1 MIVLDSVVISYIYN
15 MDTRA
20 AYYLDRIEGLRAFIS
35 FQTLEESWK
44 GAYSRGWGDRQKIEL
59 QRYLDQYE
67 VIWPS
72 RGLVD
77 QCARL
82 RSERERAGR
91 SMSPADAWI
100 VATALYLGC
109 PLASHDR
116 GFRGIPNLNLIQSP

>member
-1 MIVLDSVVISYIYN
+1 MIALDSVVISYIYN

-35 FQTLEESWK
+35 FQTLEESWR
-44 GAYSRGWGDRQKIEL
+44 GAYFRGWGDRQKGDL

-72 RGLVD
+72 LGLVD

-91 SMSPADAWI
+91 SLSPADAWI
-100 VATALYLGC
+100 AAAALYLGC

-116 GFRGIPNLNLIQSP
+116 GFRGIPNLELIQAP

>member
-20 AYYLDRIEGLRAFIS
+20 GYYLDRIEGLRVFIS
-35 FQTLEESWK
+35 FQTLEESWR
-44 GAYSRGWGDRQKIEL
+44 GAYFRGWDARRKRDL

-72 RGLVD
+72 LGLVD

-82 RSERERAGR
+82 RSERQRAGR
-91 SMSPADAWI
+91 SLSPTDAWI
-100 VATALYLGC
+100 AATALYLGC
-109 PLASHDR
+109 QRAAQIEVFEE
-116 GFRGIPNLNLIQSP
+116 FRTWS

>member
-20 AYYLDRIEGLRAFIS
+20 TYYLDRIEGLRAFIS

-44 GAYSRGWGDRQKIEL
+44 GAYSRGWGDRQKKEL
-59 QRYLDQYE
+59 QQYLDQYE

-100 VATALYLGC
+100 AATALYLGC

-116 GFRGIPNLNLIQSP
+116 GFLGIPNLDLIQSP